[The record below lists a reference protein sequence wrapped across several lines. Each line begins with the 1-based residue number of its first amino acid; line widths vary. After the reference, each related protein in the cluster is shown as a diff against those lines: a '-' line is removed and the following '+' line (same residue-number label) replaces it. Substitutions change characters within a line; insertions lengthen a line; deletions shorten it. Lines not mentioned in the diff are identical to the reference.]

1 MRAGPMNTRITFYRP
16 KAAVS
21 NGVLMPGVAEW
32 VEEGSVAAERV
43 KLSGRSVPENFEQW
57 ADYSAQFRIRM
68 SRKPIAAGWRIRER
82 GDGSEMQYVI
92 TNIIKDR
99 ALGMITLQCDRV
111 NL

>member
-1 MRAGPMNTRITFYRP
+1 MKAGPMNTRLTLYRP
-16 KAAVS
+16 KAAES
-21 NGVLMPGVAEW
+21 GSVLMPGVAEW

-43 KLSGRSVPENFEQW
+43 KISGRSMSENFEQW

-82 GDGSEMQYVI
+82 GDGPEMQYVI
-92 TNIIKDR
+92 TNILKDR
-99 ALGMITLQCDRV
+99 SLGMITLQCDRV